1 MKKPSFFSRLYDEGK
16 LQLVEPS
23 ESVKESYMKK
33 SDSYLASAKLLLA
46 NNRLEE
52 TVSLAYYSMYYAALA
67 LLFRVGIKCENHS
80 AVIILLK
87 EIFGIDNSELSSA
100 KKERIDKQYYIDF
113 AVAKE
118 DVEELIAKA
127 EKSNPRILD
136 FIERLNQEK
145 IVKFRSRTEALIKE

>member
-67 LLFRVGIKCENHS
+67 LLFRAG
-80 AVIILLK
+80 
-87 EIFGIDNSELSSA
+87 
-100 KKERIDKQYYIDF
+100 
-113 AVAKE
+113 
-118 DVEELIAKA
+118 KA
-127 EKSNPRILD
+127 
-136 FIERLNQEK
+136 
-145 IVKFRSRTEALIKE
+145 